1 MLHKESCY
9 KTFIIRLSLNLH
21 IWYKETIKYHP
32 MQYYIKNLL
41 YKKVTSIAIKLNINS
56 SMNCIK
62 DKTNF

>member
-1 MLHKESCY
+1 
-9 KTFIIRLSLNLH
+9 
-21 IWYKETIKYHP
+21 

-62 DKTNF
+62 DKSNF